1 MSTMKDTTTNPPQRK
16 KTDFTHPELSSADS
30 GAICNAIQG
39 WMIQS
44 KKFTFARLILI
55 TLTDDLLIITKVN
68 GEYMKKLPSNL
79 PSGILPGGGRMATH
93 WYAYQSKPN
102 KEEALVEQL
111 RARDI
116 ETYYPWIRVNPVNP
130 RARRARAYFPGYVFI
145 RVDLAEIGIT
155 AIQFIPF
162 ARGLVSFDQEPAIVP
177 DHLLAAIR
185 KRVDDV
191 NAGGGMEFE
200 GLTEGAPVYIY
211 DGPFQGYE
219 GIFDTRLSGSERV
232 RVLVQLLSKRLVPV
246 EMGVGQVRP
255 DDQEALAALIFLFC
269 RQVVNFTWAGIGHNQ
284 GGGNLSPNLIFVFLE
299 GGNG

>member
-1 MSTMKDTTTNPPQRK
+1 MT
-16 KTDFTHPELSSADS
+16 
-30 GAICNAIQG
+30 
-39 WMIQS
+39 
-44 KKFTFARLILI
+44 
-55 TLTDDLLIITKVN
+55 
-68 GEYMKKLPSNL
+68 
-79 PSGILPGGGRMATH
+79 TH

-145 RVDLAEIGIT
+145 RVDLGEIGIS

-185 KRVDDV
+185 KRVEEV
-191 NAGGGMEFE
+191 NAGGGAEFE
-200 GLTEGAPVYIY
+200 GLTEGAPIYIY

-246 EMGVGQVRP
+246 ELGVGQVRP
-255 DDQEALAALIFLFC
+255 AAKKSS
-269 RQVVNFTWAGIGHNQ
+269 RR
-284 GGGNLSPNLIFVFLE
+284 
-299 GGNG
+299 